1 MVLKVFKLS
10 LVNLQARLMS
20 VSISSNTKLS
30 ITDNVRSKASNMH
43 KVLTHTTDPH
53 RQPAV
58 RRADRLFSSHHPCY
72 PPVPADLRS
81 GSVLKT
87 QKSHCIHFTSN
98 MKHCNKSKNDRK
110 ALLQKK
116 RNSKKCRE
124 KKRKA
129 RARAILLRPYWTR
142 NRGARVSISG
152 WREVSPGWGGKFP
165 GLRTFL
171 WFCSHSARKSIGPS
185 LLWNARKSTC
195 IRPSPYYRLESQLFS
210 TILNFLSHRKVKAR
224 ARQETKRRFAIVVLR
239 TDSRRNHWS
248 RCAFHRLPL
257 EFAYEPFPISK
268 VTSMA
273 YWYAIALNN
282 AGMSN
287 VEIGKQFWT

>member
-1 MVLKVFKLS
+1 MIYLHKLLRTFTEKKLPRKIFFSNFTAKNDALKNDNLKKNMVLKVFKLS

-129 RARAILLRPYWTR
+129 RARAILLRPY
-142 NRGARVSISG
+142 
-152 WREVSPGWGGKFP
+152 
-165 GLRTFL
+165 
-171 WFCSHSARKSIGPS
+171 
-185 LLWNARKSTC
+185 
-195 IRPSPYYRLESQLFS
+195 
-210 TILNFLSHRKVKAR
+210 
-224 ARQETKRRFAIVVLR
+224 
-239 TDSRRNHWS
+239 
-248 RCAFHRLPL
+248 
-257 EFAYEPFPISK
+257 
-268 VTSMA
+268 
-273 YWYAIALNN
+273 
-282 AGMSN
+282 
-287 VEIGKQFWT
+287 

>member
-10 LVNLQARLMS
+10 LVNLQARLLS
-20 VSISSNTKLS
+20 VSIYSNTKLS
-30 ITDNVRSKASNMH
+30 ITDKVRSKASNMH

-58 RRADRLFSSHHPCY
+58 RRADRLFSSHRPCY
-72 PPVPADLRS
+72 PPVPVDLHS

-124 KKRKA
+124 KEIETHT
-129 RARAILLRPYWTR
+129 RAMLLRPYWR

-152 WREVSPGWGGKFP
+152 WREVSPGRGGKFSQFQALEP
-165 GLRTFL
+165 FFG
-171 WFCSHSARKSIGPS
+171 SARTP
-185 LLWNARKSTC
+185 
-195 IRPSPYYRLESQLFS
+195 PESQ
-210 TILNFLSHRKVKAR
+210 
-224 ARQETKRRFAIVVLR
+224 
-239 TDSRRNHWS
+239 
-248 RCAFHRLPL
+248 
-257 EFAYEPFPISK
+257 
-268 VTSMA
+268 
-273 YWYAIALNN
+273 
-282 AGMSN
+282 
-287 VEIGKQFWT
+287 